1 MSFSPGGPDAAPAP
15 AALSPRRDEADPAD
29 QREEARQALG
39 DAPTAEDPA
48 ALSLPPAVSSPPPAD
63 EGEGDQ
69 REEAKTEDEE
79 EKAEDCKREDEPS
92 PGVLECMED
101 MSTEAL
107 LALSRVRDHLSPEM
121 VTHMQTVLTSRT
133 GLREKA
139 AQQKTEPE
147 PSERDSR
154 CIYIQTHAYHTD
166 EHILISL
173 CMYVCM

>member
-1 MSFSPGGPDAAPAP
+1 
-15 AALSPRRDEADPAD
+15 
-29 QREEARQALG
+29 
-39 DAPTAEDPA
+39 
-48 ALSLPPAVSSPPPAD
+48 
-63 EGEGDQ
+63 
-69 REEAKTEDEE
+69 
-79 EKAEDCKREDEPS
+79 
-92 PGVLECMED
+92 

-139 AQQKTEPE
+139 AKQKTEPE

-173 CMYVCM
+173 CMYVWNVR